1 MRGANVAWGDWL
13 GSVGNSGHTGAPHLH
28 IHAQSQGSTDMPLNG
43 DPRPIQFNGRF
54 LVRGDRIEVP

>member
-1 MRGANVAWGDWL
+1 M
-13 GSVGNSGHTGAPHLH
+13 GNSGHTGAPHLH